1 MKEDNVRRWPGHVP
15 DCGDGPAG
23 VIKVYPDTLLE
34 VDTDV
39 CVQ

>member
-1 MKEDNVRRWPGHVP
+1 MKEDNVRRWPGHIP
-15 DCGDGPAG
+15 DCGDG
-23 VIKVYPDTLLE
+23 PDTLLE